1 MSHRL
6 WILWFVCLCERWK
19 SGWYSLADQWIVK
32 ERERDLTVYEQWN
45 GAREITTSVL
55 VRTKK
60 ISERMLAIAE
70 EVLCKH
76 LRKQALNSFVL
87 SNKFYQVS
95 KITHNNTV
103 EKHLHY
109 QKLCLRMVLKLH
121 KTNHL
126 ANALSV
132 LERCFDGVDNLLS
145 PTYPVYDSI
154 A

>member
-1 MSHRL
+1 MSCRY
-6 WILWFVCLCERWK
+6 WILLFVCLCERWK
-19 SGWYSLADQWIVK
+19 SGWYCLADHWIVK
-32 ERERDLTVYEQWN
+32 ERDLTVYEQWN

-60 ISERMLAIAE
+60 IRERMFANAE
-70 EVLCKH
+70 KVLCKR
-76 LRKQALNSFVL
+76 LRNQALNSFVL

-95 KITHNNTV
+95 MITHNNTV

-109 QKLCLRMVLKLH
+109 QKLCLRLVLKLH

-126 ANALSV
+126 ANDWYFR
-132 LERCFDGVDNLLS
+132 ERSFDGVDKLLS
-145 PTYPVYDSI
+145 PTYPVYHSI